1 MSNFFIGIITGLISG
16 WIVAS
21 YYRSKEKEEQWLKE
35 LFFDKQ
41 NLSRFAELLSLELD
55 ILRSELKN
63 GVEPMQEE
71 INNILKNIIKR
82 PQFPSFDEKRLP
94 QWAQEIAL
102 NYNEVFNDVES
113 YFKNGI
119 VEERDLLNF
128 RYRLNKARFQVLL
141 ISTGKYDLRNEAPFL
156 KASLDWV
163 QIFL

>member
-1 MSNFFIGIITGLISG
+1 VSNFFIGIITGLISG

-102 NYNEVFNDVES
+102 NYNEVFNHNIKKLD
-113 YFKNGI
+113 I
-119 VEERDLLNF
+119 VNPLAWTKP
-128 RYRLNKARFQVLL
+128 YNKANHTRTLKIPPALPLL
-141 ISTGKYDLRNEAPFL
+141 LSFCQRNIVYTRTKAEAPN
-156 KASLDWV
+156 KA
-163 QIFL
+163 

>member
-102 NYNEVFNDVES
+102 NYNEVFKCHCCLIIPNAIIEAPEVPLVFFPAYEFLC
-113 YFKNGI
+113 YPGI
-119 VEERDLLNF
+119 VL
-128 RYRLNKARFQVLL
+128 
-141 ISTGKYDLRNEAPFL
+141 TG
-156 KASLDWV
+156 
-163 QIFL
+163 I